1 MNEFEKI
8 YLKTISE
15 ETQQVELNSSTEL
28 VDENEVTNESLGK
41 WAKNT
46 FTKFGKKSV
55 KKEMEKTIKA
65 FREMYKFERFDADKP
80 KLYGKIEDGYL
91 ITVKFNVKDFKKSE
105 VIVNVISPK
114 SKQTVQD
121 FKNVIIPIKHSNTEE
136 EIAKKINEEL
146 SDIDIS
152 ISETE
157 GHIPDDFFETASAKT
172 SAGNTENNSS
182 EALNKVANMS
192 GFETE
197 TFKEKLKE
205 VDGNKQQKLT
215 LIKSL
220 ISGWKKLDANERK
233 IFQQLQK

>member
-1 MNEFEKI
+1 
-8 YLKTISE
+8 
-15 ETQQVELNSSTEL
+15 
-28 VDENEVTNESLGK
+28 
-41 WAKNT
+41 
-46 FTKFGKKSV
+46 
-55 KKEMEKTIKA
+55 MEKTIKA

-91 ITVKFNVKDFKKSE
+91 ITVKFNVKDFKKAE

-157 GHIPDDFFETASAKT
+157 GHIPDDFFETTSAKT

-205 VDGNKQQKLT
+205 VDGDKQQKLT